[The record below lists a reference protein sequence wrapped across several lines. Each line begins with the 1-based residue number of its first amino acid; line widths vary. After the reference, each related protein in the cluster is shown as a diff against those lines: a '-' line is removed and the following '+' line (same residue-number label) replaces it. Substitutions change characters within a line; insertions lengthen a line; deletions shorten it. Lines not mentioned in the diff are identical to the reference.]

1 MRALMRQSA
10 PGGDEIRNFIPGG
23 VGILFL
29 IEGKDPRRK
38 DPHRKIGVGL
48 GPIWPLTTGRDTS
61 N

>member
-1 MRALMRQSA
+1 MRQSA

-29 IEGKDPRRK
+29 IEGKIPGEK
-38 DPHRKIGVGL
+38 ILIGKIGVDL
-48 GPIWPLTTGRDTS
+48 GSIWPPTTGRDTS